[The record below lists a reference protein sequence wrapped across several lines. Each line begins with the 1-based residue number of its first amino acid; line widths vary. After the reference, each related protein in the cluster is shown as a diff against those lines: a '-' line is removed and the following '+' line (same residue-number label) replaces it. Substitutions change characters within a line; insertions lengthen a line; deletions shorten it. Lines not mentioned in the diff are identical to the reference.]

1 MLLALTAAAGWG
13 AADFVGGVAGR
24 RASAVSVAF
33 ASQLIGLVALV
44 VLAPLVPAP
53 LHLTDLAWGMGA
65 GVGAAV
71 GVALLYHGLS
81 VGLMSVVA
89 PVSAVGAACIPV
101 LAGLAGGDR
110 PPGAALAGVVVALAS
125 VALLCAFPGEDQP
138 APLDESGASAL
149 AGPND
154 RPGRATRARAG
165 LLTGLASGA
174 GFGAYFVFLGHAG
187 HHAGVWPL
195 LGSRTTAV
203 ALLAGALAVTRRP
216 LLPSVVGWEV
226 LAVGGLDVVANVS
239 YLLATR
245 RGLLSIVAL
254 LASLYPAATVAM
266 ARVLLGE
273 RLSRTQAVGLV
284 GAGAAIVLIALG

>member
-1 MLLALTAAAGWG
+1 MLLALTAAASWG

-33 ASQLIGLVALV
+33 ASQLIGLGGLV

-53 LHLTDLAWGMGA
+53 PHLTDLAWGMGA
-65 GVGAAV
+65 GVGAAF

-89 PVSAVGAACIPV
+89 PVTAVGAACIPV
-101 LAGLAGGDR
+101 LAGLAGGER
-110 PPGAALAGVVVALAS
+110 PPGTALVGVVVALAA
-125 VALLCAFPGEDQP
+125 VALLCAFPADDQP
-138 APLDESGASAL
+138 APFDEDGASSL
-149 AGPND
+149 AGADD
-154 RPGRATRARAG
+154 RPDGAIRARAG
-165 LLTGLASGA
+165 LLTGLASGT
-174 GFGAYFVFLGHAG
+174 GFGTYFVFLGHAG

-203 ALLAGALAVTRRP
+203 ALLAGALAATRRP
-216 LLPSVVGWEV
+216 LLPSVFGWEV

-254 LASLYPAATVAM
+254 LAALYPAATVAM

-284 GAGAAIVLIALG
+284 GVGAAIVLIAAG

>member
-13 AADFVGGVAGR
+13 AADFVGGMAGR

-33 ASQLIGLVALV
+33 ASQLVGLVGLV

-53 LHLTDLAWGMGA
+53 LHLTDLAWGVGA

-81 VGLMSVVA
+81 IGLMSVVA
-89 PVSAVGAACIPV
+89 PVTAVGAACIPV

-110 PPGAALAGVVVALAS
+110 PPVTALAGVVVALAAVS
-125 VALLCAFPGEDQP
+125 LLCAFPGEDQP
-138 APLDESGASAL
+138 EPDEYAASAL
-149 AGPND
+149 AGSDDGPD
-154 RPGRATRARAG
+154 RAARARAG

-174 GFGAYFVFLGHAG
+174 GFGAFFVFLGHAG
-187 HHAGVWPL
+187 HDAGVWPL

-203 ALLAGALAVTRRP
+203 ALLAGALVATRRP
-216 LLPSVVGWEV
+216 LLAAGLGWDVV
-226 LAVGGLDVVANVS
+226 AVGGLDVVANVS

-254 LASLYPAATVAM
+254 LASLYPAATVVM
-266 ARVLLGE
+266 ARVLLRE
-273 RLSRTQAVGLV
+273 RLSRTQAVGLA
-284 GAGAAIVLIALG
+284 GAGGAILLIALG